1 MLLIYCAALL
11 CMLSNTQESHPVSN
25 WQDGISSAEEGSG
38 IFWEGG
44 EEAWR
49 RGGLAP
55 LNPSQRGVRRD
66 STDNPALHGYAVAVV
81 ETGLQ

>member
-1 MLLIYCAALL
+1 
-11 CMLSNTQESHPVSN
+11 MLSNTQESHSVSN

-44 EEAWR
+44 EEARR